1 MVESGLKPTDPVR
14 WYLAYAIERELE
26 EDGQGT
32 SQGQGDP
39 DIEVL
44 GEGSR

>member
-14 WYLAYAIERELE
+14 WYLAYAIEREQAD
-26 EDGQGT
+26 DG
-32 SQGQGDP
+32 QGQGDP